1 MKSPRPVLILGKGK
15 TGDSFVNYF
24 LKKNKPFVTYDT
36 RVKKK
41 DLRLKENLKFN
52 LTLKNE
58 IDFRNISFVACS
70 PGFDLNDEII
80 KEANKRNI
88 KIKSDI
94 EIFVKENASRKI
106 LITGTNG
113 KSSVCYW
120 LEISQGSKLVL
131 SMRGGYRIE
140 ADLSTS
146 LASVPGLK
154 DAVPFAFHRNVHDEK
169 SGKMMKLPA
178 QGKKDAGFHLV
189 QTNLPYFMSGTPY
202 EVPKGG
208 LEINRIASQF
218 GIPLGLLAQATGMNP
233 HETVE
238 GGVKLQ
244 IPSKGYGLRQAW
256 FFMDQEIF
264 DSILVKGFLR
274 EELPTETFEKIYS
287 SPWGKVYKI
296 IQ

>member
-1 MKSPRPVLILGKGK
+1 MIGYGQLWTVR
-15 TGDSFVNYF
+15 D
-24 LKKNKPFVTYDT
+24 
-36 RVKKK
+36 
-41 DLRLKENLKFN
+41 DLQPAKMVRSINV
-52 LTLKNE
+52 
-58 IDFRNISFVACS
+58 D
-70 PGFDLNDEII
+70 G
-80 KEANKRNI
+80 
-88 KIKSDI
+88 
-94 EIFVKENASRKI
+94 
-106 LITGTNG
+106 
-113 KSSVCYW
+113 
-120 LEISQGSKLVL
+120 LEIAANPNNLSSRRLLFVEGRNDLVIFSSQTFHSTFAKRFLLDRYDSRAFSHPAFSKGALPIRQPYMAQADWVTSQGSKLVL

-154 DAVPFAFHRNVHDEK
+154 DPVPFAFHRNVHDEK